1 MTHNIKACLHDA
13 VSACQLILK
22 FSEGISLQEYQE
34 NLMIKSAVE
43 RQFEILGEALNR
55 IKKLEPDFLS
65 EISDWQRII
74 AFRNVI
80 AHAYDSIDDEI
91 VFLVIQKQI
100 PTLLEEASEKLTRS

>member
-1 MTHNIKACLHDA
+1 MTHNIKTCLHDA
-13 VSACQLILK
+13 ISACQLILK
-22 FSEGISLQEYQE
+22 FSEGINLEEYHE
-34 NLMIKSAVE
+34 NLLVKSAVE

-55 IKKLEPDFLS
+55 IKKLEPDYLS

-80 AHAYDSIDDEI
+80 AHAYDVIDDEI

-100 PTLLEEASEKLTRS
+100 PILQKELTERLSIS